1 MGIQRASPALRPL
14 LFCSTFICTFADVEV
29 HPGHGATSEQLPSD
43 FRATSEPPRSH
54 HQATT
59 KPPPSGRP
67 HPDNFQF
74 NPKTNI
80 IMENEEKKTSIWPKI
95 FRLVEII
102 AAALAGFFGAGYVS

>member
-1 MGIQRASPALRPL
+1 MGIQRASSVHPQL

-29 HPGHGATSEQLPSD
+29 HPGHGATTEL
-43 FRATSEPPRSH
+43 PRSYH
-54 HQATT
+54 GATT
-59 KPPPSGRP
+59 KLPRSYHEATTKLPPSGRP

-74 NPKTNI
+74 NPKTKI

-102 AAALAGFFGAGYVS
+102 AAALAGFFGAGYVN